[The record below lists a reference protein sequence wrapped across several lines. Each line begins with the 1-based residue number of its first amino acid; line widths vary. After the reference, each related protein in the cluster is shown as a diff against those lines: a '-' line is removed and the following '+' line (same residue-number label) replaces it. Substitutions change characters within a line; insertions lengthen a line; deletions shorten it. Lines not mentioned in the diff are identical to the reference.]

1 MIGEIND
8 KKTSIRIQNR
18 NQADDKPL
26 RRFLHAN
33 GWTRDGSNLR
43 LLELKKLEAWFAAS
57 LSMPEPQLAS
67 G

>member
-1 MIGEIND
+1 MIGKVNN
-8 KKTSIRIQNR
+8 KKTSIRIQR
-18 NQADDKPL
+18 WNQADDKPL

-33 GWTRDGSNLR
+33 GWTQDGSNLR